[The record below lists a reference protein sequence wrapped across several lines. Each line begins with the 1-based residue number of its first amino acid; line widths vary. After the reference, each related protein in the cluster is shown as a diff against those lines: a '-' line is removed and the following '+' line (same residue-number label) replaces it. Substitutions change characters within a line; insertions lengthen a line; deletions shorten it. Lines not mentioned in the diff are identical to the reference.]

1 MRKTVGYNWT
11 DYKINTEIA
20 KELNISPVL
29 DKIQEYKRNWLQ
41 HINRIPRNRL
51 QRIPKNYRP
60 KGRKNQGR
68 PLKRLLDVRDRNES
82 PNGPTAC

>member
-20 KELNISPVL
+20 EEINISPVL
-29 DKIQEYKRNWLQ
+29 DKMQEYKRNWLQ

-51 QRIPKNYRP
+51 PRIPKNYRP
-60 KGRKNQGR
+60 KVRRNQGR
-68 PLKRLLDVRDRNES
+68 PLKRLLDV
-82 PNGPTAC
+82 